1 MNAVQYLWQV
11 KALDT
16 KLKQREDQL
25 KNIKQAALEA
35 GATGFDAISVQSSAE
50 GGRVER
56 LVLRYL
62 ELEREI
68 QEERVNLEEKK
79 NEIIGQIHKLTNERY
94 VVVLYKYFVENK
106 SYDTISQ
113 ELVYNYDYV
122 KKLRIKATKIFAKV
136 ITADVEDAE

>member
-79 NEIIGQIHKLTNERY
+79 NEIIGQIHKLTNESY
-94 VVVLYKYFVENK
+94 VVVLYKYFVEN
-106 SYDTISQ
+106 I
-113 ELVYNYDYV
+113 
-122 KKLRIKATKIFAKV
+122 RHH
-136 ITADVEDAE
+136 ITGACL